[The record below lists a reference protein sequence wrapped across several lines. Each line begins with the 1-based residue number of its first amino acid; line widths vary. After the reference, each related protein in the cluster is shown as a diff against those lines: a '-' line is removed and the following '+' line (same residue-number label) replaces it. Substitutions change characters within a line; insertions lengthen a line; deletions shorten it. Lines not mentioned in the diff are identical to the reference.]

1 MSTLYVTLLAVSG
14 LANLGSGIGA
24 MVRLKV
30 ILPLMDG
37 AHVPHS
43 MLVFPIGVLKV
54 LGGLGLLAGLAGFP
68 LVAVAAAA
76 GLVLFWTCAVH
87 THVLANFWPKE
98 TVGTFAFLGMAIAT
112 LALGLALESPAA
124 I

>member
-1 MSTLYVTLLAVSG
+1 MSTLYLVLAITFGV
-14 LANLGSGIGA
+14 LNLGSGVGA

-54 LGGLGLLAGLAGFP
+54 LGGLGLLAGLAYPPVGT
-68 LVAVAAAA
+68 AAAA

-98 TVGTFAFLGMAIAT
+98 TVGTFTFLASSIVL
-112 LALGLALESPAA
+112 LALGLTM
-124 I
+124 

>member
-1 MSTLYVTLLAVSG
+1 MSTLYLVLALVGG

-54 LGGLGLLAGLAGFP
+54 LGGLGLLMGLLGFP
-68 LVAVAAAA
+68 LVGTAAAA
-76 GLVLFWTCAVH
+76 GLVLFWTCAIH
-87 THVLANFWPKE
+87 THILANFWPKE
-98 TVGTFAFLGMAIAT
+98 TFGTFTFLGLAITT
-112 LALGLALESPAA
+112 LALGLAL
-124 I
+124 

>member
-1 MSTLYVTLLAVSG
+1 MSTLYLVLATTFGV
-14 LANLGSGIGA
+14 LNLGSGIGA

-54 LGGLGLLAGLAGFP
+54 LGGIGLLAGLAYPPVGT
-68 LVAVAAAA
+68 AAAA

-98 TVGTFAFLGMAIAT
+98 TVGTFTFLASSIVL
-112 LALGLALESPAA
+112 LALGLTM
-124 I
+124 

>member
-1 MSTLYVTLLAVSG
+1 MSTLYLVLAITFGV
-14 LANLGSGIGA
+14 LNLGSGIGA

-37 AHVPHS
+37 ANVPQS
-43 MLVFPIGVLKV
+43 MLVFPIGVLKAV
-54 LGGLGLLAGLAGFP
+54 GGLGLLAGLAFP
-68 LVAVAAAA
+68 LVGTAAAA

-98 TVGTFAFLGMAIAT
+98 TVGTFTFLASSIAL
-112 LALGLALESPAA
+112 LALGLAM
-124 I
+124 

>member
-1 MSTLYVTLLAVSG
+1 MSTLSFVLAIAFGV
-14 LANLGSGIGA
+14 LNLGSGVGA

-37 AHVPHS
+37 ANVPQS
-43 MLVFPIGVLKV
+43 MLVFPIGVLKAA
-54 LGGLGLLAGLAGFP
+54 GGIGLLVGAAGFP
-68 LVAVAAAA
+68 LVGTAAAA

-98 TVGTFAFLGMAIAT
+98 TVLTFIFLASSIAL
-112 LALGLALESPAA
+112 LALGPVV
-124 I
+124 

>member
-1 MSTLYVTLLAVSG
+1 MSTLYVTLIIIGG
-14 LANLGSGIGA
+14 LLNLGSGIGA

-37 AHVPHS
+37 ANVPHS
-43 MLVFPIGVLKV
+43 MLVFPIGVLKAA
-54 LGGLGLLAGLAGFP
+54 GGLGLLAGLAFP
-68 LVAVAAAA
+68 LVGTAAAA

-98 TVGTFAFLGMAIAT
+98 TFGTFTFLGLAIGT
-112 LALGLALESPAA
+112 LALDLALHF
-124 I
+124 

>member
-1 MSTLYVTLLAVSG
+1 MSTLYLVLAITFGV
-14 LANLGSGIGA
+14 LNLGSGLGA

-37 AHVPHS
+37 AHVPQS

-54 LGGLGLLAGLAGFP
+54 LGGLGLLAGLAYPPVGT
-68 LVAVAAAA
+68 AAAA

-98 TVGTFAFLGMAIAT
+98 TVGTFTFLASSIVL
-112 LALGLALESPAA
+112 LALGLTM
-124 I
+124 

>member
-1 MSTLYVTLLAVSG
+1 MSTLYVTLAVIG
-14 LANLGSGIGA
+14 GVLNLGSGIGA

-37 AHVPHS
+37 ANVPQS

-54 LGGLGLLAGLAGFP
+54 AGGLGLLAGAAGVP
-68 LVAVAAAA
+68 LVGTAAAV

-98 TVGTFAFLGMAIAT
+98 TFGTFTFLGLAIGT
-112 LALGLALESPAA
+112 LALDLALHF
-124 I
+124 

>member
-1 MSTLYVTLLAVSG
+1 MSTLYFVLALTFGV
-14 LANLGSGIGA
+14 LNLGSGIGA

-37 AHVPHS
+37 ANVPHS

-54 LGGLGLLAGLAGFP
+54 AGGAGLLLGIAGFP
-68 LVAVAAAA
+68 LVGTAAAA
-76 GLVLFWTCAVH
+76 GLVLFWTCAIH

-98 TVGTFAFLGMAIAT
+98 TIGTFTFLGSSIAL
-112 LALGLALESPAA
+112 LALSLAL
-124 I
+124 

>member
-1 MSTLYVTLLAVSG
+1 MSTLYVTLIVIGG
-14 LANLGSGIGA
+14 LLNLGSGIGA

-37 AHVPHS
+37 ANVPHS
-43 MLVFPIGVLKV
+43 LLVFPIGVLKIA
-54 LGGLGLLAGLAGFP
+54 GGLGLLAGLAFP
-68 LVAVAAAA
+68 LVGTAAAV

-98 TVGTFAFLGMAIAT
+98 TIGTFTFLGMAIGT
-112 LALGLALESPAA
+112 LALDLALHF
-124 I
+124 

>member
-1 MSTLYVTLLAVSG
+1 MSTLYLVLAITFGV
-14 LANLGSGIGA
+14 LNLGSGVGA

-54 LGGLGLLAGLAGFP
+54 LGGIGLLAGLAYPPVGT
-68 LVAVAAAA
+68 AAAA

-98 TVGTFAFLGMAIAT
+98 TVGTFTFLASSIVL
-112 LALGLALESPAA
+112 LALGLTM
-124 I
+124 

>member
-1 MSTLYVTLLAVSG
+1 MSTLYLALALAGG
-14 LANLGSGIGA
+14 LANLASGIGA
-24 MVRLKV
+24 VVRLKV

-54 LGGLGLLAGLAGFP
+54 LGGLGLLAGVAGLP
-68 LVAVAAAA
+68 LVGTAAAA

-98 TVGTFAFLGMAIAT
+98 TFGTFTFLGLAIAT
-112 LALGLALESPAA
+112 LALDLAL
-124 I
+124 

>member
-1 MSTLYVTLLAVSG
+1 MSTLYLVLVLAGG

-24 MVRLKV
+24 MARLKV

-54 LGGLGLLAGLAGFP
+54 LGGLGLLAGLAYPP
-68 LVAVAAAA
+68 LGTAAAA

-98 TVGTFAFLGMAIAT
+98 TVGTFAFLGLAVTT
-112 LALGLALESPAA
+112 LALDLAL
-124 I
+124 

>member
-1 MSTLYVTLLAVSG
+1 MSTLYLVLAITFGV
-14 LANLGSGIGA
+14 LNLGSGIGA

-54 LGGLGLLAGLAGFP
+54 LGGLGLLAGLAYPPVGT
-68 LVAVAAAA
+68 AAAA

-98 TVGTFAFLGMAIAT
+98 TVGTFTFLASSIVL
-112 LALGLALESPAA
+112 LALGLTM
-124 I
+124 